1 MRREMEAQSE
11 SLANFYLKAFNR
23 LLDTEGL
30 FALLHS
36 KGYGQRYIA
45 DLGIYQALEAAQKEV
60 HANVRS
66 VCRWCLLYELL
77 QRLVLPT
84 DIDPK
89 FRENSNILWEIIVG
103 QLAPQLQGE
112 ASEILLGS
120 FGMVGAM
127 ARIAAAGDAAAPDVA
142 SAPAPRLTARRRPK
156 VHLRAVPRQAA
167 LRRALHRRAA

>member
-1 MRREMEAQSE
+1 M
-11 SLANFYLKAFNR
+11 
-23 LLDTEGL
+23 
-30 FALLHS
+30 
-36 KGYGQRYIA
+36 
-45 DLGIYQALEAAQKEV
+45 GIYQALEAAQKEV

-66 VCRWCLLYELL
+66 ICRWCLLYELL

-103 QLAPQLQGE
+103 QIAPQLQGE

-127 ARIAAAGDAAAPDVA
+127 ARVAEAAAEDAEARRGTAAPAGGQPAADG
-142 SAPAPRLTARRRPK
+142 APGG
-156 VHLRAVPRQAA
+156 
-167 LRRALHRRAA
+167 